1 MHTRIGEALG
11 IEFQPVAVILTDE
24 KPENALQFQEGKW
37 GCVMSMFAACA
48 RNGKCA
54 AFDAHTYGCWGGG
67 VGLGFG
73 NAYEHFPGG
82 VGCFARFLSS
92 GNREWE
98 QGRTV
103 GEQLKEHAGSAFAEQ
118 FLEGERYV
126 KTPELVEE
134 WLERIPMRQI
144 GTRYVVFKPLD
155 QVEEEKETPEVIVFT
170 VNPDQI
176 SALVIL
182 ANYNRTGMEN
192 VAIPWAAGCQTIG
205 IFPLYEAEQENPRAV
220 VGLTD
225 ISARKYVRSLLGADS
240 LTFALPYSLFAQ
252 LEQEVEGSFLRAHTW
267 KALQD

>member
-1 MHTRIGEALG
+1 MQTRIGEALG
-11 IEFQPVAVILTDE
+11 LEFQPVAVILTDE

-37 GCVMSMFAACA
+37 GCVMSLFAACA
-48 RNGKCA
+48 KNGKCA
-54 AFDAHTYGCWGGG
+54 VFDAQTYGCWGGG

-82 VGCFARFLSS
+82 VGCFTRFLSS

-98 QGRTV
+98 QGRTI
-103 GEQLKEHAGSAFAEQ
+103 GEQLEARAGKAFAEQ

-144 GTRYVVFKPLD
+144 DARYVVFKPLD
-155 QVEEEKETPEVIVFT
+155 QVEEENETPQVIVFS
-170 VNPDQI
+170 VNPDQL

-182 ANYNRTGMEN
+182 ANYNRAGMEN
-192 VAIPWAAGCQTIG
+192 VTIPWAAGCQTVG
-205 IFPLYEAEQENPRAV
+205 IIPLHEAEQENPRAV

-225 ISARKYVRSLLGADS
+225 ISARKYVRALLGADC
-240 LTFALPYSLFAQ
+240 LTFAVPYLLFTQ
-252 LEQEVEGSFLRAHTW
+252 LEQEVDTSFLRGHTW
-267 KALQD
+267 KTLQE